1 MRACFDIFILD
12 LEKRELSRAGTPIHI
27 APKAF
32 RLLETLLERAPNAV
46 SKEDLYR
53 DIWAETFVD
62 EANISNLA
70 SEVRSLL
77 GDDKKQPR
85 FITTVHRFGY
95 RFVGDVKWERAH
107 GTPNRS
113 SCSIVWATREFVLAE
128 GENIIGR
135 EAEAAVPID
144 SPGVSRRHACVTIVA
159 NRATIEDLGSKN
171 GTLIRGKRI
180 TSPLELRNGETIRL
194 GSASLLFRKSE
205 MSDSTLTEAVL

>member
-1 MRACFDIFILD
+1 MRACFDEFVLD

-32 RLLETLLERAPNAV
+32 LLLQTLLERAPKAV
-46 SKEDLYR
+46 SKEEIYR
-53 DIWAETFVD
+53 DIWAGTFVD

-77 GDDKKQPR
+77 GDDKKRPR

-107 GTPNRS
+107 GTSNSR
-113 SCSIVWATREFVLAE
+113 CSIVWATREFVLAE

-171 GTLIRGKRI
+171 GTLVRGERI

-205 MSDSTLTEAVL
+205 TSDSTLTEAVL